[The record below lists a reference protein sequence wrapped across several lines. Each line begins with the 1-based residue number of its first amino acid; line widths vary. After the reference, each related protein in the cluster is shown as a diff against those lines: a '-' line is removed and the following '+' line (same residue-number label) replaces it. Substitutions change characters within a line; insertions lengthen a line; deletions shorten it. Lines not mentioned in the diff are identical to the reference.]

1 MAILDT
7 GYNANHEFFTDTRKR
22 RIVSWRDFTT
32 NSNHPEDDKNVGEG
46 QDTDG
51 HGTDVLSLALRVA
64 PFAEF
69 CVARVFENSCD
80 LSSRVDEIVKVSTS
94 FQYLMSQQLIIK
106 GDWMGGP
113 GL

>member
-22 RIVSWRDFTT
+22 RIVSWRDFTK

-51 HGTDVLSLALRVA
+51 HGTNVLSMALRVA

-69 CVARVFENSCD
+69 CVARVFENSRD
-80 LSSRVDEIVKVSTS
+80 VASRVVEIVRVSTQ
-94 FQYLMSQQLIIK
+94 FAPRKRY
-106 GDWMGGP
+106 
-113 GL
+113 